1 MAQEWASIQVAKG
14 PGATLEHRPD
24 FTAGYPAGWKT
35 AGEILASAYAGDSA
49 DVMVRR
55 WLDSPTHRDA
65 LLNPAA
71 THVGIGLAF
80 YPDGSKVVVENFAG
94 F

>member
-1 MAQEWASIQVAKG
+1 MAQECANIQVAKG

-35 AGEILASAYAGDSA
+35 AGEILA
-49 DVMVRR
+49 
-55 WLDSPTHRDA
+55 
-65 LLNPAA
+65 
-71 THVGIGLAF
+71 F